1 MWDDWEPLIISPLL
15 EKELWPVGRVHLSC
29 NAEGSKVHP
38 WPPHLAKSHSEN
50 PQICYQCGQFWAK
63 RPRFHFLSLWVFF
76 KFDTNFG
83 ACKTT
88 DDGTKIVLHMLRIS
102 EKAIGC
108 LKEFIKQGA
117 MIKPS
122 VVSHVSGQTGFAFI
136 HFVELR
142 SSCFA
147 LTKSVELQQ
156 LGIKV
161 LAFKLKAPGFL

>member
-15 EKELWPVGRVHLSC
+15 EKGLWPVGRVHFSR

-38 WPPHLAKSHSEN
+38 WPPHLSKSHSEDS
-50 PQICYQCGQFWAK
+50 QICYQHRQFWAK
-63 RPRFHFLSLWVFF
+63 RPRFHLSLWVFF

-88 DDGTKIVLHMLRIS
+88 DDGIKIVLHMSRIS
-102 EKAIGC
+102 EKAIRC

-122 VVSHVSGQTGFAFI
+122 VCGQPCFWTNWLCFHPLCWI
-136 HFVELR
+136 KKQLLCLNQ
-142 SSCFA
+142 SCWI
-147 LTKSVELQQ
+147 TTVGYKSLGLQN
-156 LGIKV
+156 
-161 LAFKLKAPGFL
+161 